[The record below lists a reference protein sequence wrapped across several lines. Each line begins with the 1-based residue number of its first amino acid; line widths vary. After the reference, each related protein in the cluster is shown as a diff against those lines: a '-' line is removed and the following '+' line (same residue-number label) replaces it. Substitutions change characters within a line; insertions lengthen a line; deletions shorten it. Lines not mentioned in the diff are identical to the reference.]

1 MPEDEKP
8 IRQAKPSKKRNPNGS
23 GTIGARKDG
32 RYELKLFVD
41 TPDGNRKRVSV
52 YGATWDEA
60 DAERTRLKELQR
72 KGIPVDV
79 TTMTVAQYMSYWLE
93 EIAEPKIR
101 RTTYATYEGDV
112 RLHIIPGLGK
122 RKLKKLEARHVRDF
136 VNGLRKKCQCCAQ
149 EKDAKRAVP
158 RCCAKTKPEC
168 CGNVLSIHSVRHV
181 LRVLRVALQDA
192 KEEELISRNVAR
204 SVKLR
209 GAGDYKPRAL
219 SEIDARQLLKV
230 AEEHRLHALWAVM
243 LAMGLRRGEA
253 LGLRWEE
260 TNLDAGRLVIRYGL
274 HRVDGELKL
283 EEVKTD
289 GSRATLPI
297 PAPLIPILRQHRKN
311 QLEER
316 FAAGDQ
322 WQESGLIFTTK
333 LGRPIE
339 PRNVNRMFAKLL
351 EKARVRPVRVQDLR
365 HSCATVLFT
374 LGVDA
379 ATVQAILRHS
389 SITVTT
395 GIYLEVIERVK
406 RDALDAMD
414 VLFDSADDTAG

>member
-1 MPEDEKP
+1 MAEKKS
-8 IRQAKPSKKRNPNGS
+8 RKRNPNGS

-32 RYELKLFVD
+32 RYELKLFVE
-41 TPDGNRKRVSV
+41 TPEGKRKRISV
-52 YGATWDEA
+52 YGATWEEA

-72 KGIPVDV
+72 RGIPVDV
-79 TTMTVAQYMSYWLE
+79 TTMTVAQYMRYWLE

-122 RKLKKLEARHVRDF
+122 RKLKSLESRHVREF
-136 VNGLRKKCQCCAQ
+136 VNNLRTKCQCCGQ
-149 EKDAKRAVP
+149 EKDARRTKP
-158 RCCAKTKPEC
+158 RCCAKSPAEC
-168 CGNVLSIHSVRHV
+168 CSNVLSIHSIRHV

-192 KEEELISRNVAR
+192 VEEELVSRNVAR

-209 GAGDYKPRAL
+209 GGGDYKVRAFTK
-219 SEIDARQLLKV
+219 SEAQRLLRA
-230 AEEHRLHALWAVM
+230 AEEHRLHALWAVA

-253 LGLRWEE
+253 LGLEWHHVDL
-260 TNLDAGRLVIRYGL
+260 TAGRLVVRRGL

-297 PAPLIPILRQHRKN
+297 PRPLLAILREHRKR
-311 QLEER
+311 QMEER
-316 FAAGDQ
+316 FTAGNQ
-322 WQESGLIFTTK
+322 WRESGLVFTTK

-339 PRNVNRMFAKLL
+339 PRNVNRMFKRLC
-351 EKARVRPVRVQDLR
+351 EKAGVPQVRVQDLR
-365 HSCATVLFT
+365 HSCATLLFT
-374 LGVDA
+374 KGVEA
-379 ATVQAILRHS
+379 ATVQKILRHS

-395 GIYLEVIERVK
+395 GIYLEVIEAVK
-406 RDALDAMD
+406 RDALDSMD
-414 VLFDSADDTAG
+414 TLFDSSDDTAI